1 LSGELPMVNNCC
13 RLSTCHPNDLF
24 GVGEIRVSSDPTK
37 IPDPSELDLAIVSA
51 LAYAD
56 VFDYPLTVAQI
67 HRYLVR
73 TPATVAQ
80 VEAALVNDPWLA
92 SRVEWHG
99 DLVCLRGRSV
109 NIALRHERAS
119 YAGGLWRS
127 GCVFAWLGAHL
138 PYVRMVAVIGSLTMD
153 NVRSP
158 RDDIDLFIVTA
169 PGRVWLG
176 RALVIALV
184 RLAALLRI
192 DLCPNYVLSTRR
204 LAMSSDDL
212 FTARELTQMI
222 PLFGRGTFDDL
233 HAANRWLERYLP
245 NAAPRDE
252 QLRDLGWLGRGFQR
266 LAEWPLNGAL
276 GARLERALQHRKLA
290 ELAAQASVIGS
301 REVLLE
307 AEICKGH
314 MDSHGS
320 RIRVEYDLRRQQAL
334 APDNARVAPGT

>member
-1 LSGELPMVNNCC
+1 MALPPKTIYSGV
-13 RLSTCHPNDLF
+13 R
-24 GVGEIRVSSDPTK
+24 EIRVTSDPTGV
-37 IPDPSELDLAIVSA
+37 PDPSELVLAIVST

-56 VFDYPLTVAQI
+56 VFDYPLTVPQI

-73 TPATVAQ
+73 TPATMAQ
-80 VEAALVNDPWLA
+80 VEAALAHDPWLMA
-92 SRVEWHG
+92 RVERHG
-99 DLVCLRGRSV
+99 DLVCLRGRSAS
-109 NIALRHERAS
+109 ITLRRERAG
-119 YAGGLWRS
+119 YARDLWRS
-127 GCVFAWLGAHL
+127 GRIFGSLAAHL
-138 PYVRMVAVIGSLTMD
+138 PFVRMVAVIGSLTMD

-158 RDDIDLFIVTA
+158 HDDIDLFIVTA

-184 RLAALLRI
+184 RLAALLCI

-204 LAMSSDDL
+204 LTMSADDL

-222 PLFGRGTFDDL
+222 PLFGRATFADL
-233 HAANRWLERYLP
+233 RAANGWLGSYLP

-252 QLRDLGWLGRGFQR
+252 QFRDVGRFGRGFQR
-266 LAEWPLNGAL
+266 LAELPLNGTL

-290 ELAAQASVIGS
+290 DLTAQASNTGS
-301 REVLLE
+301 REVVLE

-320 RIRVEYDLRRQQAL
+320 RIRVEYDRRRQQAL

>member
-1 LSGELPMVNNCC
+1 M
-13 RLSTCHPNDLF
+13 
-24 GVGEIRVSSDPTK
+24 SSDPTAV
-37 IPDPSELDLAIVSA
+37 PAPSELDQAIVSA

-73 TPATVAQ
+73 TPATIAQ
-80 VEAALVNDPWLA
+80 VEAALACDPWLA
-92 SRVEWHG
+92 ARVEQHG

-109 NIALRHERAS
+109 SIALRHERAG
-119 YAGGLWRS
+119 YAALLWRS
-127 GCVFAWLGAHL
+127 GRICASLAAHL

-169 PGRVWLG
+169 PGRVWFA

-204 LAMSSDDL
+204 LAMPADDL

-222 PLFGRGTFDDL
+222 PLFGRATFADL
-233 HAANRWLERYLP
+233 RAANGWLESYLP
-245 NAAPRDE
+245 NAGPRDQ
-252 QLRDLGWLGRGFQR
+252 QLRDVGRLGQGFQR
-266 LAEWPLNGAL
+266 LVELPLNGAL
-276 GARLERALQHRKLA
+276 GARLERALKRRKLA
-290 ELAAQASVIGS
+290 DLTAQASSTGS
-301 REVLLE
+301 REVVLE

-314 MDSHGS
+314 MDSHGG
-320 RIRVEYDLRRQQAL
+320 RIRAEFDRRRQRAL
-334 APDNARVAPGT
+334 GPQSDADAFHQPGSAPIPVDT

>member
-1 LSGELPMVNNCC
+1 
-13 RLSTCHPNDLF
+13 
-24 GVGEIRVSSDPTK
+24 
-37 IPDPSELDLAIVSA
+37 LAIVST

-56 VFDYPLTVAQI
+56 VFDYPLTVPQI

-73 TPATVAQ
+73 TPATMAQ
-80 VEAALVNDPWLA
+80 VEAALACDPWLTA
-92 SRVEWHG
+92 RVERHD
-99 DLVCLRGRSV
+99 DLVCLQGRSAT
-109 NIALRHERAS
+109 IALRRERAV
-119 YAGGLWRS
+119 YAGALWRS
-127 GCVFAWLGAHL
+127 GRVLAWLVARL
-138 PYVRMVAVIGSLTMD
+138 PFVRMVAVIGSLTMD

-204 LAMSSDDL
+204 LAMSVDDL

-233 HAANRWLERYLP
+233 RAANRWLERYLP
-245 NAAPRDE
+245 NTAPRDE
-252 QLRDLGWLGRGFQR
+252 QLRDVGWLGRGFQR

-290 ELAAQASVIGS
+290 DLAAQASNTGS
-301 REVLLE
+301 REVVLE

-314 MDSHGS
+314 MESHGG
-320 RIRVEYDLRRQQAL
+320 RIRTEYDRRRQRAVGPQSDADAFHQPGS
-334 APDNARVAPGT
+334 APIPVDI

>member
-1 LSGELPMVNNCC
+1 MTPVPVGTPA
-13 RLSTCHPNDLF
+13 PADLA
-24 GVGEIRVSSDPTK
+24 S
-37 IPDPSELDLAIVSA
+37 AIVSA

-73 TPATVAQ
+73 TPATIAQ
-80 VEAALVNDPWLA
+80 VEAVLAGDPWLA
-92 SRVEWHG
+92 ARVEQHG

-109 NIALRHERAS
+109 SIALRHERAC
-119 YAGGLWRS
+119 YAALLWRS
-127 GCVFAWLGAHL
+127 GRIFASLAAHL

-169 PGRVWLG
+169 PGRVWFA

-204 LAMSSDDL
+204 LAMPADDL

-222 PLFGRGTFDDL
+222 PLFGRTTFADL
-233 HAANRWLERYLP
+233 RAANDWLQSYLP

-252 QLRDLGWLGRGFQR
+252 QLRDVGRLGRGFQR
-266 LAEWPLNGAL
+266 LAELPLNGAL

-290 ELAAQASVIGS
+290 DLTAQAANSGS
-301 REVLLE
+301 REVVLE

-314 MDSHGS
+314 MDSHGG
-320 RIRVEYDLRRQQAL
+320 RIRAEFDRRRQRAL
-334 APDNARVAPGT
+334 GPQSEMDAFHPPGSAPIPVDT

>member
-13 RLSTCHPNDLF
+13 RLSTCRSNDLF
-24 GVGEIRVSSDPTK
+24 GVGEIRVPSDPTGV
-37 IPDPSELDLAIVSA
+37 PDRSELDLAIVSA

-73 TPATVAQ
+73 TPATIAQ
-80 VEAALVNDPWLA
+80 VEAALACDPWLVT
-92 SRVEWHG
+92 RVEQHG
-99 DLVCLRGRSV
+99 DLVCLRGRSAS
-109 NIALRHERAS
+109 IALRHDRAS
-119 YAGGLWRS
+119 YAALLWRS
-127 GCVFAWLGAHL
+127 GRTFVSLAAHL

-169 PGRVWLG
+169 PGRVWFA

-192 DLCPNYVLSTRR
+192 DLCPNYVLGTRR
-204 LAMSSDDL
+204 LAMSADDL

-222 PLFGRGTFDDL
+222 PLFGRATFADL
-233 HAANRWLERYLP
+233 RAANGWLESYLP
-245 NAAPRDE
+245 NADPRDE
-252 QLRDLGWLGRGFQR
+252 QLRDVGRLGRGFQR
-266 LAEWPLNGAL
+266 LVELPLNGAL
-276 GARLERALQHRKLA
+276 GARLERALQQRKLA

-301 REVLLE
+301 REAVLE

-320 RIRVEYDLRRQQAL
+320 RIRVEYDRRRQQAL

>member
-1 LSGELPMVNNCC
+1 
-13 RLSTCHPNDLF
+13 
-24 GVGEIRVSSDPTK
+24 VSSDLTAVPA
-37 IPDPSELDLAIVSA
+37 PSELDLAIVLA

-73 TPATVAQ
+73 TPTTIAQ
-80 VEAALVNDPWLA
+80 VEAALAHDPWLA
-92 SRVEWHG
+92 ARAERHG
-99 DLVCLRGRSV
+99 DLICLCGRSA
-109 NIALRHERAS
+109 IIPLRRERTS
-119 YAGGLWRS
+119 YARFLWRS
-127 GCVFAWLGAHL
+127 GRIFASLAAHL

-169 PGRVWLG
+169 PGRVWLA

-184 RLAALLRI
+184 RLAALVRI

-204 LAMSSDDL
+204 LAMPADDL

-222 PLFGRGTFDDL
+222 PLFGRGTFGDL
-233 HAANRWLERYLP
+233 HAANRWLDSYLP

-252 QLRDLGWLGRGFQR
+252 RLRDVGQLGRGFQR
-266 LAEWPLNGAL
+266 LAELLLNGAL

-290 ELAAQASVIGS
+290 DLTAQASIAGS
-301 REVLLE
+301 REVVLE

-314 MDSHGS
+314 MESHGS
-320 RIRVEYDLRRQQAL
+320 RIREEYDRRRQQAMGPQSD
-334 APDNARVAPGT
+334 ADAFHHAGSASVPVDT